1 MNGEGST
8 STRILFVDDSK
19 VVLKSAQKILGAE
32 FDVITAVDGDD
43 AWKKLGLD
51 PDVQVVFT
59 DINMPGT
66 DGFGLLSKVRSA
78 EDPGMHAMPVILV
91 TGADDDESARQLAL
105 ERGATDFLNKKFMST
120 ELLTRARAH
129 SKYQR
134 IAVQLR
140 AQSMVDP
147 QTGLANEQGFVV
159 RLEQDIAYARRHGDE
174 LALMRVEID
183 DMVATL
189 QHLGDAVV
197 EQVVMQVANL
207 IRKRIRVEDTA
218 GRIGQGSFAIS
229 LPGGHLDGIEAMA
242 GFLHDQAAH
251 ALKVDG
257 QVMLISLSTA
267 VISTRQG
274 VWKSTL
280 DALDRSEAELERM
293 RGRVPKPV
301 VPKAV
306 ETPRPAVPASASAPT
321 VAPAPTKAGE
331 PATTQATPSYEPLR
345 LDDLQFKP
353 RQRPTWERQPGAWRR
368 LLAFLRLHGASLRA
382 RLSRFL
388 RRLVGK

>member
-1 MNGEGST
+1 MNAEGST
-8 STRILFVDDSK
+8 STRILFVDDSR
-19 VVLKSAQKILGAE
+19 VVLKSAQKILSAE

-78 EDPGMHAMPVILV
+78 EDPGMHGMPVILV

-129 SKYQR
+129 AKYQR

-189 QHLGDAVV
+189 QGLGDAVV
-197 EQVVMQVANL
+197 EQIVVQVANL

-242 GFLHDQAAH
+242 AFLHDQAAH

-257 QVMLISLSTA
+257 QVMLISLTTA

-280 DALDRSEAELERM
+280 DALDRSEEELARM
-293 RGRVPKPV
+293 RRRVPKPA
-301 VPKAV
+301 VPKVAK
-306 ETPRPAVPASASAPT
+306 PPQPAAVPAPT
-321 VAPAPTKAGE
+321 DAPAPTKPAE
-331 PATTQATPSYEPLR
+331 PVAPQATPTHGPPR
-345 LDDLQFKP
+345 LDELQFKP
-353 RQRPTWERQPGAWRR
+353 KQRRWEPIRKKPNAWRR
-368 LLAFLRLHGASLRA
+368 LWSSLRSHGASLRA
-382 RLSRFL
+382 RLRRFL
-388 RRLVGK
+388 QKLVGK

>member
-1 MNGEGST
+1 MNADGRT

-19 VVLKSAQKILGAE
+19 VVLKSAYKILSAE

-51 PDVQVVFT
+51 PEVQVVFT

-66 DGFGLLSKVRSA
+66 DGFGLLKMVRSA

-134 IAVQLR
+134 IALQLR

-183 DMVATL
+183 DLAATQL
-189 QHLGDAVV
+189 SLGDAVV
-197 EQVVMQVANL
+197 EQIVLQVANL

-218 GRIGQGSFAIS
+218 GRIGHGSFAIS

-242 GFLHDQAAH
+242 AFLHDQAAH

-257 QVMLISLSTA
+257 QVMLISLTMA

-280 DALDRSEAELERM
+280 DALDRSEAELERT
-293 RGRVPKPV
+293 RQRLPK
-301 VPKAV
+301 
-306 ETPRPAVPASASAPT
+306 PAVPKGVKEPQPEVPASTPLLAAT
-321 VAPAPTKAGE
+321 REAE
-331 PATTQATPSYEPLR
+331 PANAQATPTYEPPR
-345 LDDLQFKP
+345 LDALRFKP
-353 RQRPTWERQPGAWRR
+353 RPRPTREVIEKKPNVWRR
-368 LLAFLRLHGASLRA
+368 LLSFLRLHGARLRA
-382 RLSRFL
+382 RMSRFL
-388 RRLVGK
+388 RKLVGK

>member
-1 MNGEGST
+1 MNPEDST

-19 VVLKSAQKILGAE
+19 VILKTAQKILSAE

-66 DGFGLLSKVRSA
+66 DGFGLLKKVRSA

-147 QTGLANEQGFVV
+147 QTGLANEQGFLV

-174 LALMRVEID
+174 LALVRVEID
-183 DMVATL
+183 DMATTL

-197 EQVVMQVANL
+197 EQIVLQVANL

-218 GRIGQGSFAIS
+218 GRIGRGSFAIS
-229 LPGGHLDGIEAMA
+229 LPGGHLGGIEAMA
-242 GFLHDQAAH
+242 AFLHDQAAH

-257 QVMLISLSTA
+257 QVMLIALTTA
-267 VISTRQG
+267 VISTQQG

-280 DALDRSEAELERM
+280 DALDRSEAELER
-293 RGRVPKPV
+293 RRRRLPKPV
-301 VPKAV
+301 VPKAAKPAQPV
-306 ETPRPAVPASASAPT
+306 ASEPTPSRIEAKEA
-321 VAPAPTKAGE
+321 E
-331 PATTQATPSYEPLR
+331 PATLQAAPTEEASR
-345 LDDLQFKP
+345 LDELQFQP
-353 RQRPTWERQPGAWRR
+353 RQRRWEAIKKKPNVLRR
-368 LLAFLRLHGASLRA
+368 LLSFLRLHGARLRA

-388 RRLVGK
+388 RKLVGK

>member
-1 MNGEGST
+1 MNGEPST
-8 STRILFVDDSK
+8 STRILFVDDSR
-19 VVLKSAQKILGAE
+19 VVLKTAYKILSAE

-43 AWKKLGLD
+43 AWKKLALD

-66 DGFGLLSKVRSA
+66 DGFGLLKKVRTA

-129 SKYQR
+129 AKYQR
-134 IAVQLR
+134 IALQLR
-140 AQSMVDP
+140 AQSTVDP
-147 QTGLANEQGFVV
+147 QTWLANEQGFLI

-183 DMVATL
+183 DMAATL
-189 QHLGDAVV
+189 QGLGDAVV
-197 EQVVMQVANL
+197 EQIVMQVANL

-229 LPGGHLDGIEAMA
+229 LPGGHLDGIAAMA
-242 GFLHDQAAH
+242 AFLHDQAAH

-257 QVMLISLSTA
+257 QAFLISLTTA
-267 VISTRQG
+267 VISTGQG
-274 VWKSTL
+274 VWTSTL
-280 DALDRSEAELERM
+280 DALDRSEAELERT
-293 RGRVPKPV
+293 RQRLPRPALPKVVKPPQPV
-301 VPKAV
+301 VPA
-306 ETPRPAVPASASAPT
+306 AT
-321 VAPAPTKAGE
+321 VARTPTKVEE
-331 PATTQATPSYEPLR
+331 PAAEQATPTYEPPR
-345 LDDLQFKP
+345 LDELRFKP
-353 RQRPTWERQPGAWRR
+353 KQRPTREVVRKKPSVWRR
-368 LLAFLRLHGASLRA
+368 LLSFLRLHGASLRA
-382 RLSRFL
+382 RLRRFL
-388 RRLVGK
+388 RKLVGK

>member
-1 MNGEGST
+1 MNGEGGP
-8 STRILFVDDSK
+8 STRILFVDDSR
-19 VVLKSAQKILGAE
+19 VVLKTAYKILSAE
-32 FDVITAVDGDD
+32 FDVITAIDGDD
-43 AWKKLGLD
+43 AWKKLALD

-66 DGFGLLSKVRSA
+66 DGFGLLNKVRSA
-78 EDPGMHAMPVILV
+78 EDPGMHGMPVILV

-105 ERGATDFLNKKFMST
+105 ERGATDFLNKKYMSS

-129 SKYQR
+129 AKYQR
-134 IAVQLR
+134 ITLQLR

-147 QTGLANEQGFVV
+147 QTGLANEQGFLV

-174 LALMRVEID
+174 LALVRVEID
-183 DMVATL
+183 HMVATL
-189 QHLGDAVV
+189 QYLGDSVV
-197 EQVVMQVANL
+197 EQIVVQVANL

-218 GRIGQGSFAIS
+218 GRLGKGSFAIS

-242 GFLHDQAAH
+242 AFLHDQAAH

-257 QVMLISLSTA
+257 QVMLISLTTA

-280 DALDRSEAELERM
+280 DALDRSEAELERA
-293 RGRVPKPV
+293 RQRVPKAA

-306 ETPRPAVPASASAPT
+306 KPSQPAVSEPT
-321 VAPAPTKAGE
+321 VARTPTKPAE
-331 PATTQATPSYEPLR
+331 PATVQATPTEESPR
-345 LDDLQFKP
+345 LDALRFKP
-353 RQRPTWERQPGAWRR
+353 KQRRWEPIGKKQNVLKR
-368 LLAFLRLHGASLRA
+368 LLAFLRLHGARLLA
-382 RLSRFL
+382 RLGRFL
-388 RRLVGK
+388 RKLVGK

>member
-1 MNGEGST
+1 MNAEAGT

-19 VVLKSAQKILGAE
+19 VILKTAYKILSAE

-105 ERGATDFLNKKFMST
+105 ERGATDFLNKKFMNT

-183 DMVATL
+183 DLAAT
-189 QHLGDAVV
+189 QKSLGDAVV
-197 EQVVMQVANL
+197 EQIVLQVANL

-242 GFLHDQAAH
+242 VFLHDQAAH

-257 QVMLISLSTA
+257 QVMLVSLTMA
-267 VISTRQG
+267 VISTKQG

-280 DALDRSEAELERM
+280 DALDRSEAELERT
-293 RGRVPKPV
+293 RQTTPKPV
-301 VPKAV
+301 PKALPKAV
-306 ETPRPAVPASASAPT
+306 QQPQPPVSTPSRTATTPE
-321 VAPAPTKAGE
+321 E
-331 PATTQATPSYEPLR
+331 PATTKAAPTNEPPR
-345 LDDLQFKP
+345 LDELRFKP
-353 RQRPTWERQPGAWRR
+353 RQPPTQEGIRKKPNAWRR
-368 LLAFLRLHGASLRA
+368 LLSFLRSHGASLRA

-388 RRLVGK
+388 RKLVGK